1 MSRRWTAKCWMGS
14 SSGYVDLEVSAATLN
29 GAKEQLQNIY
39 GAQQIINLREIS
51 NRGGG
56 GSSSDSGAMMGLA
69 LIAGIIYLVVTYWP
83 IALGLLVL
91 YILYKIFV

>member
-1 MSRRWTAKCWMGS
+1 MGS

-29 GAKEQLQNIY
+29 GAKEQLQSIY

-56 GSSSDSGAMMGLA
+56 SSSSDSGAMMGLA
-69 LIAGIIYLVVTYWP
+69 LIAGGIYLLVTFWP

-91 YILYKIFV
+91 YILYKIFR

>member
-1 MSRRWTAKCWMGS
+1 MGS

-29 GAKEQLQNIY
+29 GAKEQLQSIY

-56 GSSSDSGAMMGLA
+56 SSSDSGAMVGLA

-91 YILYKIFV
+91 YILYKIFM